1 MSGAGY
7 VAALPSLVKERILN
21 KAYRVYVTDAL
32 KVIAENTAKFSGG
45 GYLKT
50 RYYDVINPRPEETR
64 TPEEIV
70 SSIKAK
76 LARIGG
82 ETEDESV

>member
-1 MSGAGY
+1 MGGRAY
-7 VAALPSLVKERILN
+7 LAALPAIIHQQMQEA
-21 KAYRVYVTDAL
+21 AYRVYVTDAL
-32 KVIAENTAKFSGG
+32 KLIAENTAKFSGG

-64 TPEEIV
+64 TPEEII

-76 LARIGG
+76 LTRIGG

>member
-7 VAALPSLVKERILN
+7 VAALPGLVKERILN

-32 KVIAENTAKFSGG
+32 KLIAENTAKFSGG

-50 RYYDVINPRPEETR
+50 RYYDVINPQPEETR
-64 TPEEIV
+64 TPEEII
-70 SSIKAK
+70 SGIKTK